1 MRKYLVILAL
11 PLLILAQ
18 ACKEASNQGEATTLA
33 FRFPPGTVYAYLLDS
48 HQTIEQEMMGQK
60 SEIRQTMQLL
70 STHQVE
76 KGPGD
81 NKKVTVV
88 FDRFY
93 IKSVSANSEMEYDSA
108 DSTKQPKELDQIGG
122 IVNKPFSIT
131 VDDHGK
137 IVSIDAA
144 AARTIAT
151 PLNDSTI
158 RRMMQQSLNV
168 YPTKPVKPGDT
179 WQTEYV
185 TNMGFMDMLV
195 NSEYKL
201 LSVVDGVANVEIN
214 ATIKSV
220 PSDNPQMKGMDIE
233 MTGTQSGTMEID
245 VKSGLINASKF
256 KQEVSGNMKIPGEVI
271 PMTLSAETR
280 MIGKMK

>member
-1 MRKYLVILAL
+1 
-11 PLLILAQ
+11 
-18 ACKEASNQGEATTLA
+18 
-33 FRFPPGTVYAYLLDS
+33 
-48 HQTIEQEMMGQK
+48 
-60 SEIRQTMQLL
+60 
-70 STHQVE
+70 
-76 KGPGD
+76 
-81 NKKVTVV
+81 
-88 FDRFY
+88 
-93 IKSVSANSEMEYDSA
+93 
-108 DSTKQPKELDQIGG
+108 
-122 IVNKPFSIT
+122 
-131 VDDHGK
+131 
-137 IVSIDAA
+137 
-144 AARTIAT
+144 
-151 PLNDSTI
+151 
-158 RRMMQQSLNV
+158 
-168 YPTKPVKPGDT
+168 
-179 WQTEYV
+179 
-185 TNMGFMDMLV
+185 MGFMDMLV